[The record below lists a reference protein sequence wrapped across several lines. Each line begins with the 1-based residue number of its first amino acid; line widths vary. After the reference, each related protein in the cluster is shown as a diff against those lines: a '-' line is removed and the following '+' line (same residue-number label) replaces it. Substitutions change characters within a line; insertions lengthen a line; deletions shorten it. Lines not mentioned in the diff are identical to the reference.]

1 MTLPSDFVFSQQ
13 KLQDYLDCPHRF
25 ELRYLEQVAWP
36 APLTEPVQEL
46 ERHLLLGSRFHQMV
60 HRHRI
65 GIPVETIER
74 GIDDPLLADWWR
86 SYRSGEPA
94 GLPRLQFPEFTLT
107 ATLGGFRFVAKIDL
121 LAVEPGHQAV
131 IVDWKTGQ
139 ARPRRA
145 RLENHMQT
153 RLYPLIFV
161 EAGAHLNG
169 GVRVSPDQVEMIY
182 WFTASPGQPERF
194 PYSAAHAYTGRAEV
208 LDLVKQITATPP
220 GGFQMAAQ
228 ERACAFCNYRSLCK
242 PGLKASTLQE
252 AEDWDQF
259 ERGEFSL
266 AFDQIDPIP
275 L

>member
-121 LAVEPGHQAV
+121 LA
-131 IVDWKTGQ
+131 
-139 ARPRRA
+139 
-145 RLENHMQT
+145 
-153 RLYPLIFV
+153 
-161 EAGAHLNG
+161 
-169 GVRVSPDQVEMIY
+169 
-182 WFTASPGQPERF
+182 
-194 PYSAAHAYTGRAEV
+194 
-208 LDLVKQITATPP
+208 
-220 GGFQMAAQ
+220 
-228 ERACAFCNYRSLCK
+228 
-242 PGLKASTLQE
+242 
-252 AEDWDQF
+252 
-259 ERGEFSL
+259 
-266 AFDQIDPIP
+266 
-275 L
+275 